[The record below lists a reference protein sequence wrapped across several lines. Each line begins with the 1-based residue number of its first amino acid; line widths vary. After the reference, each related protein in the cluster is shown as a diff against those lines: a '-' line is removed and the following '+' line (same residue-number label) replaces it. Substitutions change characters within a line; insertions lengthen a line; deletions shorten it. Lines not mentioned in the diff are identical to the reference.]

1 MNKEFSF
8 DTMEEFD
15 KHISSSI
22 PAFNHLQDFI
32 VSISRYFIKD
42 NSTVVDLGCST
53 GLLLRRL
60 SKEVNSKAQMLG
72 IDISS
77 SILDKNNLP
86 ENILLISG
94 DITSIYSP
102 NGNRFEEEPDLAFLI
117 FTLQF
122 IDPSSRLSL
131 LKNLRSSMKPRA
143 GLIIAEKIYTPT
155 GREEEIISMAH
166 YDYKRGFFSGDEI
179 LEKQLT
185 LRRIMTPLT
194 EEENVKLFNS
204 SGFYNITPIWQSLN
218 FKAWLIQK

>member
-60 SKEVNSKAQMLG
+60 SKEVSGKAQMFG

-86 ENILLISG
+86 DNIILTRG
-94 DITSIYSP
+94 DISLIFSP
-102 NGNRFEEEPDLAFLI
+102 ESKWDYDIDLAFLI

-179 LEKQLT
+179 LEKQMT
-185 LRRIMTPLT
+185 LRRIMTPFT
-194 EEENVKLFNS
+194 EEENIKLFNS
-204 SGFYNITPIWQSLN
+204 AGFYSITPIWQSLN